1 MIRFSLLSICLVAL
15 GCSTVRPALQP
26 ADVDINCIQK
36 FIPELNSEWYNTSV
50 DVVGKHLSGLL
61 LFKKLEDQSQRI
73 VFTNETG
80 VKFFDF
86 GFDSQGEFTV
96 YQALEKINKKA
107 VVNTFK
113 KDFELLL
120 MNKAKVSKAKSQQ
133 EAERLW
139 FAFDSGKETDYIIT
153 NVECT
158 NLIKL
163 EKWGRKK
170 VMTEIKLF
178 GPSAVPDSIQ
188 IQHFNFDMTIKMRRI
203 IR

>member
-1 MIRFSLLSICLVAL
+1 MIRFSLLSICLIAL

-26 ADVDINCIQK
+26 ADGEADCIKK
-36 FIPELNSEWYNTSV
+36 FIPALNADWYTTSV

-73 VFTNETG
+73 VFTNEAG

-86 GFDSQGEFTV
+86 GFDSVGIFTV
-96 YQALEKINKKA
+96 HHALDKINKRA
-107 VVNTFK
+107 VVNSFR

-120 MNKAKVSKAKSQQ
+120 MNKVKRRTPDTFKDESNL
-133 EAERLW
+133 R
-139 FAFDSGKETDYIIT
+139 FAFNDGKETDYIIT
-153 NVECT
+153 NSTCSD
-158 NLIKL
+158 LIQL

-170 VMTEIKLF
+170 TMTEIKIF
-178 GPSAVPDSIQ
+178 GTGPAPDSIQ
-188 IQHFNFDMTIKMRRI
+188 IQHFNFDMTIKMKRI